1 MGVIIEFNTFYAV
14 VIDICKSENLSGEHF
29 VWIETVVLRN
39 EIDTGNFKIPD
50 CFGFLGSDS
59 TFDPYKL
66 FVR

>member
-14 VIDICKSENLSGEHF
+14 VIDICKSESLSGEHF

-39 EIDTGNFKIPD
+39 EIDSNNFKIPD